1 MTNISAFRKLGHLV
15 SAACLALAM
24 TCGSASAAEVPMV
37 DGTHWVKSSED
48 VKKAYLVGLAN
59 MVQLEV
65 AYNANDPLPEKNSFS
80 PRLAKGLTGQT
91 LAAVQEALD
100 KWYSANP
107 GKLQRPVIETIW
119 FEIALPGLK
128 AGK

>member
-1 MTNISAFRKLGHLV
+1 MTKVSIFHKLGHV
-15 SAACLALAM
+15 ASAACLVLAM
-24 TCGSASAAEVPMV
+24 TGSATAAEVPLV
-37 DGTHWVKSSED
+37 DGTHWTKSTDD

-91 LAAVQEALD
+91 LATVQEALD

-119 FEIALPGLK
+119 FEIALPDLK

>member
-1 MTNISAFRKLGHLV
+1 MTNKSAFRKLGHVV
-15 SAACLALAM
+15 SATCLALAL
-24 TCGSASAAEVPMV
+24 TCGSASAADVPLV
-37 DGTHWVKSSED
+37 DGTLWTKSTDD

-65 AYNANDPLPEKNSFS
+65 AYNTNDPLPEKNSLS

-91 LAAVQEALD
+91 LASVQEALD
-100 KWYSANP
+100 KWYAANP